1 MNYIAN
7 DYNPLSDILAL
18 IFSKIPVYVHK
29 LQLQAINV
37 LLEQGGITCESQ
49 EDTIKVLELLAELD
63 VVEIQ
68 YETINNIKY
77 FKLGN
82 KINGQ

>member
-1 MNYIAN
+1 MKYTAN

-18 IFSKIPVYVHK
+18 IPSKTPVCTYMV
-29 LQLQAINV
+29 QLLAINI

-49 EDTIKVLELLAELD
+49 EDTVKVLELLAD
-63 VVEIQ
+63 INVVEIQ
-68 YETINNIKY
+68 YETINKIKY